1 MQSESLCKLFKL
13 RDGTAGQCS
22 LVVLRLLVGIAGV
35 FNQRRDRLSFL
46 GLVGHFFFLSS
57 IRLFFCRTVI
67 RNL

>member
-35 FNQRRDRLSFL
+35 FNQDETDY
-46 GLVGHFFFLSS
+46 
-57 IRLFFCRTVI
+57 LF
-67 RNL
+67 